1 MGRGEVSGG
10 GGARER
16 RRANV
21 DGALLPLWED
31 IWSTISSNRLRRIGG
46 DFQTTRVDMCI
57 LRRRREAGRGS
68 ALARTDGLSRG
79 VPREDLVREAL
90 ELVAHLIAAEL
101 ALEVHGD
108 VPLERDRDSRA
119 VDVRDAVRARAEKHL
134 LDAVLEPARAGEDGG
149 RDARGEGRGSQIAD
163 SSGGA
168 GKGGGFDAPGTA
180 PRARGRGFRDCD
192 KHARRRNDGFCGDRG
207 SSITRR
213 RPVSAVATARRG
225 RSLDAHLVGN
235 RFRNSAS
242 WAYTRP
248 SSSARCRGWGEGM
261 SSVREGG

>member
-1 MGRGEVSGG
+1 VGRGEVSGG

-31 IWSTISSNRLRRIGG
+31 MVDDFVEPTSENRRGFPNDTRRLKRHVH
-46 DFQTTRVDMCI
+46 F
-57 LRRRREAGRGS
+57 RRRREGRGS

-108 VPLERDRDSRA
+108 VPLERDRDARA

-213 RPVSAVATARRG
+213 RPGLGGRDRATWTLARRAP
-225 RSLDAHLVGN
+225 R
-235 RFRNSAS
+235 R
-242 WAYTRP
+242 
-248 SSSARCRGWGEGM
+248 
-261 SSVREGG
+261 